1 MLGLEAVS
9 RPHISFDRLL
19 ISSLGA
25 LAYYTPKLYQEY
37 ADKLGQL
44 VNLDPGLVWNFN
56 NSIYPTATV
65 NFGPQTVC
73 YDHLDFA
80 NKAAGWCHITAMGPY
95 DYKKGGHLVLFDIDK
110 IIEFP
115 PGSHILI
122 PSAVMRHGNTPIQ
135 PHEKRM
141 GFTQYA
147 AGALFRWVDNGFRRA
162 EDVQGA
168 DKGLKQKLD
177 AEAPTR
183 FKHLLSLFSK
193 LEDLADDRVQVFGK

>member
-1 MLGLEAVS
+1 M
-9 RPHISFDRLL
+9 
-19 ISSLGA
+19 
-25 LAYYTPKLYQEY
+25 AYYAPKLYREY
-37 ADKLGQL
+37 TDKLGQL
-44 VNLDPGLVWNFN
+44 VDRDPSLRWNFN

-73 YDHLDFA
+73 YDHLDFG
-80 NKAAGWCHITAMGPY
+80 NKAAGWCDITAAGSY
-95 DYKKGGHLVLFDIDK
+95 DYKQGGHLVLFDIDK

-135 PHEKRM
+135 PHERRM

-147 AGALFRWVDNGFRRA
+147 AGALFRWVDNGFQRA
-162 EDVQGA
+162 EDVRG
-168 DKGLKQKLD
+168 KLKEKLD

-183 FKHLLSLFSK
+183 FEHLLDLYSK
-193 LEDLADDRVQVFGK
+193 LEELADDRIRVFGKSSGVGEC